1 MKEFPKRL
9 LLMLRF
15 SCSTAMATLLALLTP
30 LNSMNAATTANKTNK
45 TELATIG
52 GGCFWCTEAFFE
64 TFEGVKDVRSGYAGG
79 KTPNPTYEQVCSGR
93 TAHAEVIQ
101 IEFEPQTISYEQILE
116 IFWETHDPTTKD
128 RQGPDTG
135 TQYRSIILYHNEQQK
150 KIAEQ
155 SMAKA
160 ASKFSAP
167 IVTEIVP
174 LTTFYVAEDYH
185 QDYYRKNP
193 NQPYCAYL
201 ISPKLKKLQK
211 IKAQLRK
218 PSAK

>member
-1 MKEFPKRL
+1 
-9 LLMLRF
+9 MLRF

-174 LTTFYVAEDYH
+174 WTTFYVAEDYH